1 MKSKRFT
8 VLEPE
13 LVIFNEGS
21 KNKFNEML
29 LIDLVN
35 FFFFSSLCE
44 ATYLSLKSSAVSLAL
59 SICRTALALLV
70 VEAMIWKQGV

>member
-1 MKSKRFT
+1 M
-8 VLEPE
+8 LEPE

-29 LIDLVN
+29 LIDLVI
-35 FFFFSSLCE
+35 FFFSLCE